1 MSRIHGS
8 NRYKSKLQS
17 GSRGYG
23 TVGSLSLLVS
33 GITRQ
38 TLVLE
43 KKMTIPTRPDGKT
56 PLLSSTPAFKTDEDG
71 ACPIREVLDR
81 VGDTWSILVIFNL
94 QEGSMRFNALRRT
107 IEGISQRMLT
117 VTLRSLE
124 RDGLV
129 SRHVRPT
136 SPPEVEYSLT
146 ELGHSLAVPIDVLGQ
161 WAVRNRDLLRDARSR
176 FDGGVE

>member
-1 MSRIHGS
+1 
-8 NRYKSKLQS
+8 
-17 GSRGYG
+17 
-23 TVGSLSLLVS
+23 
-33 GITRQ
+33 
-38 TLVLE
+38 
-43 KKMTIPTRPDGKT
+43 MTITTRPNAAT
-56 PLLSSTPAFKTDEDG
+56 PLLSSTPAFTRDADDAG

-94 QEGSMRFNALRRT
+94 QTGSLRFNALRRS

-129 SRHVRPT
+129 ARHVRPT

-146 ELGHSLAVPIDVLGQ
+146 ELGHSLATPIHVLGQ
-161 WAVRNRDLLRDARSR
+161 WAVVNREAMRTARAR
-176 FDGGVE
+176 FDSEE

>member
-1 MSRIHGS
+1 
-8 NRYKSKLQS
+8 
-17 GSRGYG
+17 
-23 TVGSLSLLVS
+23 
-33 GITRQ
+33 
-38 TLVLE
+38 
-43 KKMTIPTRPDGKT
+43 MTIPTRPDGKT
-56 PLLSSTPAFKTDEDG
+56 PLLSSTPAFETGDDG
-71 ACPIREVLDR
+71 SCPIREVLDR

-94 QEGSMRFNALRRT
+94 QGGSMRFNALRRA

-161 WAVRNRDLLRDARSR
+161 WAVRNRAALRVARSR
-176 FDGGVE
+176 FDGNGD